1 MSINII
7 HPEKTPVKKLTLAE
21 IKPGTLFRS
30 MRNLSGDIL
39 YRTREGMVNITQG
52 FHVTDAEMKVHMD
65 NRNYIIINAD
75 LIIKE

>member
-30 MRNLSGDIL
+30 TRGGGDIL

-52 FHVTDAEMKVHMD
+52 FHVTNVEMNSLMD
-65 NRNYIIINAD
+65 HRVYVIINAD